1 MPRGALASVSN
12 IREIGEIGEHMPVT
26 ENSILT
32 AELRLDVQEFYFRY
46 AECLDGGRLQ
56 HWPEFFLESCTYRV
70 TTRRSLRLGP
80 EEDLFSLTT
89 RNTLRDR
96 IIAIGQSED
105 YEPYTQRHTIANFR
119 MQAASEEEL
128 RVQANFQIL
137 RTYPER
143 RTEFFA
149 SGFYDD
155 RISLI
160 DGRLNFRD
168 KLCVL
173 DSDVLPESLGYP
185 I

>member
-1 MPRGALASVSN
+1 
-12 IREIGEIGEHMPVT
+12 MPVAD
-26 ENSILT
+26 NSILT
-32 AELRLDVQEFYFRY
+32 ADLRLDVQEFYFRY

-56 HWPEFFLESCTYRV
+56 HWPEFFLDSCTYRI

-80 EEDLFSLTT
+80 DDDIMFLSSRTT
-89 RNTLRDR
+89 MRDR
-96 IIAIGQSED
+96 ISAIGQSED

-119 MQAASEEEL
+119 MQAASDEEL
-128 RVQANFQIL
+128 RVQANFHIL

-149 SGFYDD
+149 SGVYSD
-155 RISLI
+155 RLTLI
-160 DGRLNFRD
+160 DGRLNFKE

-173 DSDVLPESLGYP
+173 DSDLPPESLVYP

>member
-1 MPRGALASVSN
+1 MA
-12 IREIGEIGEHMPVT
+12 VT
-26 ENSILT
+26 EKSILT
-32 AELRLDVQEFYFRY
+32 AELRLDVQEFYSRY

-56 HWPEFFLESCTYRV
+56 HWPEFFLDSCTYRI

-80 EEDLFSLTT
+80 DDDIMFLSGRTT
-89 RNTLRDR
+89 MRDR

-119 MQAASEEEL
+119 MQAASDEEL

-143 RTEFFA
+143 RTEFLA
-149 SGFYDD
+149 SGLYDD
-155 RISLI
+155 RLAIS
-160 DGRLNFRD
+160 GSRLNFKE

-173 DSDVLPESLGYP
+173 DSDVPPESLVYP